1 MLPALALALAL
12 PLLLAL
18 QLALDKQ
25 WTGVLL
31 TCRRRQALPLLP
43 VGRRRARAT
52 RVVVRRVGWQA
63 GRLAGWWS

>member
-31 TCRRRQALPLLP
+31 ACRRRQALPLLP
-43 VGRRRARAT
+43 V
-52 RVVVRRVGWQA
+52 Q
-63 GRLAGWWS
+63 